1 MQIDRASHLPCP
13 LREDSEGKVPFAQ
26 QMDAELGV
34 LDQYDLLASQ
44 EIPDKS
50 TGNLSG
56 RGNRLHDPDY
66 VHTAP
71 QPS

>member
-1 MQIDRASHLPCP
+1 M
-13 LREDSEGKVPFAQ
+13 PFAQ

-34 LDQYDLLASQ
+34 LDQYNLLASQ

-66 VHTAP
+66 VHIAHTP